1 MRTQAT
7 NWILRTRIKV
17 LLSQHQKAGNDLKM
31 ELSSSFWT
39 HPAGQTG
46 LVERLVRGDDLGVT
60 QQGHRQLGRDADLK
74 GNGLKVSEDQLSH
87 RFPSSCFTYQLL
99 HSFGGGPRG
108 VVVRDEQH
116 LFKVFVSRGVGL
128 GRPGHVLTLTS

>member
-7 NWILRTRIKV
+7 NGILRTRIKV

-46 LVERLVRGDDLGVT
+46 LVERLVCGDDLGVT

-74 GNGLKVSEDQLSH
+74 GNGLKSVRRSTVSQVPE
-87 RFPSSCFTYQLL
+87 FPLHVPAAPLLWRRTAWRSSA
-99 HSFGGGPRG
+99 R
-108 VVVRDEQH
+108 
-116 LFKVFVSRGVGL
+116 
-128 GRPGHVLTLTS
+128 